1 MTDRLRTWTTRVALA
16 PLAAAGLAV
25 ALPAGAGTITVY
37 SALEEEEIAAY
48 LEAAREDMPDLEVNV
63 LRLST
68 GDLGARL
75 IAEADNP
82 QADVLWGF
90 AVTNILNP
98 QISDLLEPYE
108 AAGLDALPDQYKA
121 DDGRWFAPIGYMG
134 AFCVN
139 LPRLEQIGA
148 PMPRSW
154 ADLTDPAFEGEV
166 VMPDPGSSGTGYLQ
180 IAAILQ
186 GMGEEAGWQLIEDL
200 DASMAQYTTSG
211 SRPCRMAQVGEYTVG
226 ASLSFVAMQGISQGY
241 PMEMVIPEDYAGFE
255 LEANGLIAGTENEE
269 DAKRFLDW
277 TMSDS
282 ATQVYSEYKSVV
294 TIPGVPRS
302 PLADEANLPENLDEV
317 LFPMDFAASGEQREA
332 IIERWRNTVGR

>member
-1 MTDRLRTWTTRVALA
+1 MSKIMIPRGASAT
-16 PLAAAGLAV
+16 LAAAGMAI
-25 ALPAGAGTITVY
+25 ALPLSAGTITVY

-48 LEAAREDMPDLEVNV
+48 LEAARADMPDLEVNV

-90 AVTNILNP
+90 AVTNILDP
-98 QISDLLEPYE
+98 QIAAILEPYE
-108 AAGLDALPDQYKA
+108 AAGLDALPEQYRA
-121 DDGRWFAPIGYMG
+121 DDARWFAPIGYMG

-139 LPRLEQIGA
+139 IPRLEQIGA

-154 ADLTDPAFEGEV
+154 SDLTDPVFEGEV

-186 GMGEEAGWQLIEDL
+186 GMGEEAGWELIEAL
-200 DASMAQYTTSG
+200 DPSMAQYTTSG
-211 SRPCRMAQVGEYTVG
+211 SRPCRMAQVGEYAVG

-255 LEANGLIAGTENEE
+255 LEANGLIAGTDNAE
-269 DAKRFLDW
+269 DAQRFLDW
-277 TMSDS
+277 TLSDG
-282 ATQVYSEYKSVV
+282 AAQVYSEYKSVV
-294 TIPGVPRS
+294 TLPGVPRS
-302 PLADEANLPENLDEV
+302 PLADAAGLPENLDEV
-317 LFPMDFAASGEQREA
+317 LFPMDFAASGEQRTA
-332 IIERWRNTVGR
+332 IIERWRDTVGR

>member
-1 MTDRLRTWTTRVALA
+1 MANHMTRKWFLGALA
-16 PLAAAGLAV
+16 VSGMAM
-25 ALPAGAGTITVY
+25 ALPLSAGTITVY
-37 SALEEEEIAAY
+37 TALEEEEIEAY
-48 LEAAREDMPDLEVNV
+48 LEAAHADMPDLEINV

-90 AVTNILNP
+90 AVTNILDP
-98 QISDLLEPYE
+98 QIGELLEPYDV
-108 AAGLDALPDQYKA
+108 AGLDMLPDQYRA
-121 DDGRWFAPIGYMG
+121 DDARWFAPIGYMG

-139 LPRLEQIGA
+139 IPRLEQIDA

-154 ADLTDPAFEGEV
+154 SDLTDPAFEGEV

-186 GMGEEAGWQLIEDL
+186 GMGEEAGWELIEAL
-200 DASMAQYTTSG
+200 DPSMAQYTTSG
-211 SRPCRMAQVGEYTVG
+211 SRPCRMAQVGEYAVG
-226 ASLSFVAMQGISQGY
+226 ASLSFVAMQGVSQGY

-255 LEANGLIAGTENEE
+255 LEANALIAGTENEE

-277 TMSDS
+277 TLSDS
-282 ATQVYSEYKSVV
+282 AAQVYSEYKSVV

-302 PLADEANLPENLDEV
+302 PLADEAGLPEDLDEV
-317 LFPMDFAASGEQREA
+317 LFPMDFAASGEQRSA
-332 IIERWRNTVGR
+332 IIERWRDTVGR